1 MKTLVTGALGAS
13 GEQLDMLR
21 AVGLEIVLH
30 PDERK
35 PVEHPEEFEAVICN
49 GLFLYND
56 ISEFTGLKFVQLTS
70 AGTDR
75 VPEEYIKSHGIELCN
90 AAGVYSAPMAEWTI
104 MRILEL
110 YKNAARL
117 YKNQGLRHWEKDR
130 SWRELSG
137 KTACIVGYGEYG
149 AQTAKRLKAFD
160 VYVLAVNRT
169 VKKSAWADEFYPL
182 EKLDSCLQRADIVI
196 LAAALTE
203 KTRNLMNSTRLNS
216 MKSGAIII
224 NAARGG
230 LVDEAA
236 LLAALESGQLAGA
249 ALDVF
254 ESEPVS
260 DSSRLW
266 DTPNLIISPH
276 NSFVG
281 EWNKKRLFELIIK
294 NMGGKSLI

>member
-1 MKTLVTGALGAS
+1 MVTGALGAS

-137 KTACIVGYGEYG
+137 KTACIVG
-149 AQTAKRLKAFD
+149 
-160 VYVLAVNRT
+160 
-169 VKKSAWADEFYPL
+169 
-182 EKLDSCLQRADIVI
+182 
-196 LAAALTE
+196 
-203 KTRNLMNSTRLNS
+203 
-216 MKSGAIII
+216 
-224 NAARGG
+224 
-230 LVDEAA
+230 
-236 LLAALESGQLAGA
+236 
-249 ALDVF
+249 
-254 ESEPVS
+254 
-260 DSSRLW
+260 
-266 DTPNLIISPH
+266 
-276 NSFVG
+276 
-281 EWNKKRLFELIIK
+281 
-294 NMGGKSLI
+294 